1 MKMRQTSGEAQ
12 DAGER
17 KPDRASMLLTAVL
30 ALHQAGR
37 FMCIS
42 SVQSLT
48 CVQLFVTPLDCS
60 MPDFPVHH
68 QLPELA

>member
-48 CVQLFVTPLDCS
+48 CVQLFETP
-60 MPDFPVHH
+60 
-68 QLPELA
+68 